1 VREPRISTGLSIAA
15 EEALRAFEGDGD
27 ISALR
32 EFAIRAYA
40 QLSQYADLAGH
51 KGIPL
56 HKSELRGIARIFFA
70 ISESLNPRGET
81 EIALKPKRRSGRPR
95 LPLQELRRRSEAV
108 SIVEEEVRTGTKKQS
123 EAIRDAIAEMRKRGK
138 GEGLSVRK
146 LERALQRKRSAGDP
160 PKPKI

>member
-1 VREPRISTGLSIAA
+1 VNLSTGRPSCFSTD
-15 EEALRAFEGDGD
+15 LRT
-27 ISALR
+27 R
-32 EFAIRAYA
+32 
-40 QLSQYADLAGH
+40 SQAPE
-51 KGIPL
+51 KPL
-56 HKSELRGIARIFFA
+56 GAC
-70 ISESLNPRGET
+70 
-81 EIALKPKRRSGRPR
+81 SGRPR